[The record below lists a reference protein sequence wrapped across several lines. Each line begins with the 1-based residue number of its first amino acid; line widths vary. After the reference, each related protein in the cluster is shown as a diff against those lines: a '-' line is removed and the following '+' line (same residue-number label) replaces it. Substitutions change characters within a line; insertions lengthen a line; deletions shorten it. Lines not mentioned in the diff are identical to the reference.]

1 MKTVLVA
8 LAIFSLDVAPI
19 GVRAASL
26 PSNTAFTFG
35 PKVDA
40 VVEQS
45 MKVQSVPGVSIAIA
59 RDGVIEYA
67 RGYGYADTAEQKPV
81 DPATYFEIGSIT
93 KQFTTAAI
101 ALLVRDGKLQFDQR
115 VSTILPDAPHAAE
128 ITIRQL
134 MTHTSGL
141 PEILAN
147 PQVAPFLYSTTAK
160 PADLYG
166 LEANQPLNFQ
176 PGVKYEY
183 SNTNYV
189 ILGAIIEK
197 ISGMTYGQFLR
208 KRILDGTPFAG
219 ISYGVPVG
227 KTVANG
233 YNSADDKT
241 ALPILSSNAT
251 YAAGALYSTASDL
264 TRWDDAFFKGRVVP
278 QPMVAELTTPVSLPA
293 TPQNSYAA
301 GWIAGEIDGHKEI
314 WHNGGL
320 PGFNTRNVYFPAE
333 RLAIVVLGNT
343 VKFDESAIVKGVF
356 RTLYPPTAA
365 QLAVELQ
372 AAPGE
377 DPAVTA
383 RVRDAFAQFA
393 ALKLDRSQYAPAAA
407 AALTDAIVAQVGS
420 YLKSLG
426 APTAFAYLSKISAGG
441 STAFVYRVVA
451 PGGDVR
457 MTTSF
462 NPDGKIDLI
471 YFAPI

>member
-1 MKTVLVA
+1 MKAVLVA
-8 LAIFSLDVAPI
+8 LAIFSLGVAPI
-19 GVRAASL
+19 GVCAASL

-67 RGYGYADTAEQKPV
+67 KGYGYADTAEQKPV

-141 PEILAN
+141 PEFLAN
-147 PQVAPFLYSTTAK
+147 PQAAPFLYSTTAK
-160 PADLYG
+160 PADIYG
-166 LEANQPLNFQ
+166 LEATQPLNFQ

-219 ISYGVPVG
+219 ISYGVPAG
-227 KTVANG
+227 TTAHG

-241 ALPILSSNAT
+241 ALPIWSSNVT

-301 GWIAGEIDGHKEI
+301 GWIAGELDEHKEI

-320 PGFNTRNVYFPAE
+320 PGFNTRNAYFPAE

-372 AAPGE
+372 SAPGE

-383 RVRDAFAQFA
+383 RVRDAYAQFA
-393 ALKLDRSQYAPAAA
+393 ALKLDRTQYAPAAV
-407 AALTDAIVAQVGS
+407 AALTDAIVTQVGS
-420 YLKSLG
+420 QLSSLG
-426 APTAFAYLSKISAGG
+426 TPTAFVYLSKIAASG
-441 STAFVYRVVA
+441 STAYVYRVVA
-451 PGGDVR
+451 PGGNLR
-457 MTTSF
+457 MTASF
-462 NPDGKIDLI
+462 NPDGKIDGI